1 MIPCPGVVMIMLFAL
16 SMELV
21 GLGILLGITFSIGM
35 ALTITCVAV
44 MVISGK
50 NISLGMVARHGRLA
64 ITLENLIETI
74 AGLLIASL
82 GLLLSFDCSLF
93 HI

>member
-1 MIPCPGVVMIMLFAL
+1 MIMLFAL

-21 GLGILLGITFSIGM
+21 GLGILLGITVSIGM
-35 ALTITCVAV
+35 ALTITCVVV

-50 NISLGMVARHGRLA
+50 NISLGMVARHGSLA

-74 AGLLIASL
+74 AGLLVASL
-82 GLLLSFDCSLF
+82 GLLFLATV
-93 HI
+93 I